1 VVSVEA
7 LVDSLWGERAPP
19 SAQKVIQVYISQ
31 LRKVLGAGQI
41 ETRAPG
47 YLLRAERDEHDLG
60 RFEALAESARD
71 VGDPA
76 RRAKLLGEALSLWRG
91 APLAEFRDQA
101 FAPAAARRL
110 EELRLRALEQRI
122 DADLEFGEHARL
134 VGELEA

>member
-1 VVSVEA
+1 MTRFRLLGPLEASVDGQPVVLPGGKPSALLARLLLDAGRVVSVEA

-60 RFEALAESARD
+60 RFEAL
-71 VGDPA
+71 
-76 RRAKLLGEALSLWRG
+76 
-91 APLAEFRDQA
+91 
-101 FAPAAARRL
+101 
-110 EELRLRALEQRI
+110 
-122 DADLEFGEHARL
+122 
-134 VGELEA
+134 